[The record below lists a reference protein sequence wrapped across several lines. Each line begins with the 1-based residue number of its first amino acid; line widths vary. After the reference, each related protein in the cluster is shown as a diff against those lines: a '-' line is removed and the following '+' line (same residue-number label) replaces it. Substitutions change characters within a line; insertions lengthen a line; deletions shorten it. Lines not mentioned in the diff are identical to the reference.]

1 MKITCKCGKI
11 LHDDECAFHN
21 DNYGDFSIYLCP
33 HCRSVYPS
41 FMPASVAEARTMQEE
56 RRISEEWFQR
66 SIEERTKKL
75 TNKMIQLNDEAI
87 ADLNRRKRFASKEV
101 S

>member
-1 MKITCKCGKI
+1 MKITCTCGKI
-11 LHDDECAFHN
+11 LHAAECAFHN

-33 HCRSVYPS
+33 YCRSVYPS

-87 ADLNRRKRFASKEV
+87 ADLNQRKRFASKGV